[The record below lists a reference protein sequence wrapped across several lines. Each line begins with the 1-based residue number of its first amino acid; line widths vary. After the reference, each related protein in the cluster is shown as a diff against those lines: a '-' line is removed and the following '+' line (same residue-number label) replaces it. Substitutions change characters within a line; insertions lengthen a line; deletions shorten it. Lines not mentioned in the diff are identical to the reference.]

1 MKLSAL
7 RPAVVTAVLAALLG
21 AGTANAQAPIDVLK
35 TCKNEVGARYL
46 NVPMAYID
54 VDRGSKTA
62 NKNYMVNW
70 TAKPPGG
77 QTSVGLCVV
86 DASFNVLRFETT
98 AGPKPGNGGTNVFA
112 EQAMRACKNEAAHR
126 LRSVPMAY
134 ISADLASNAADGS
147 YIFNWQSQPPGGV
160 RQSGVCNVS
169 LDGRVRDFKFDTT
182 PASPPATQK
191 PKSP

>member
-1 MKLSAL
+1 MKFSAL
-7 RPAVVTAVLAALLG
+7 RPGVAAAVFVAAFTVG
-21 AGTANAQAPIDVLK
+21 AAQAQAPIDVLK

-46 NVPMAYID
+46 NISSAYID

-62 NKNYMVNW
+62 NKNYLVNW
-70 TAKPPGG
+70 TAKPPAG
-77 QTSVGLCVV
+77 QTSVGFCVV

-134 ISADLASNAADGS
+134 ISADFARNAADGS
-147 YIFNWQSQPPGGV
+147 YIFNWQSLPPGGV
-160 RQSGVCNVS
+160 RQSGTCHVTP
-169 LDGRVRDFKFDTT
+169 DGRVRDFTFDTT
-182 PASPPATQK
+182 PAKPPATQK